1 MTPIVNTPAVS
12 VSSSDSFADSG
23 LSIRPRCAGG
33 PRRNGPDN
41 RTMLVAARIPLGTAM
56 LLTPGLP
63 RTVRHAMAAARP
75 TRPGRTTGQT
85 EYRTRKMR
93 SVPHRTPRKSD
104 VPRIRA
110 AWQSIA
116 YDLGSTSSSIMC
128 ASIRR
133 VSLSSIFDPSW
144 FIVFSRCRPGTWE
157 ASAQSRQNV
166 KVAMSSGPL
175 ISRCW
180 ITALLPCSKD
190 R

>member
-12 VSSSDSFADSG
+12 VSSSDSFAHSG
-23 LSIRPRCAGG
+23 LSIRPLCAGG

-63 RTVRHAMAAARP
+63 RTVRHAVAAARP
-75 TRPGRTTGQT
+75 TRQGRTTGQT

-93 SVPHRTPRKSD
+93 SVPHRTPRRSD

-110 AWQSIA
+110 GWQSIA

-128 ASIRR
+128 SSIRR
-133 VSLSSIFDPSW
+133 VSPRFDPSR
-144 FIVFSRCRPGTWE
+144 FILFSRWRRANGKPRRSHVRT
-157 ASAQSRQNV
+157 
-166 KVAMSSGPL
+166 
-175 ISRCW
+175 
-180 ITALLPCSKD
+180 
-190 R
+190 